1 MLLFLL
7 ISIIYICIIIFLHLY
22 LYDKNISSF
31 YLTELEQ
38 NINTDNLDVTIND
51 NINDTIDDT
60 INNKNTNF
68 ENANDLI
75 SYLDTL

>member
-7 ISIIYICIIIFLHLY
+7 ISIIYICIIMFLHLY

-31 YLTELEQ
+31 YLT
-38 NINTDNLDVTIND
+38 NADNLDDTIND
-51 NINDTIDDT
+51 NMDDTIDDT
-60 INNKNTNF
+60 ISNKNTNF